1 MTALPRSYLY
11 VPGDRPDRLAK
22 AAVRGADALIADL
35 EDAVAPARKAFA
47 RDTVRHWLPD
57 SDGEIWLRINAD
69 RPDLDIAEV
78 VSGRIAGV
86 VVPKAEP
93 SLLADVN
100 DLLAARE
107 RSLGLPPGTIRIL
120 PLIETATGLQSVA
133 AIAAAPRVVRLGIGE
148 ADLSAELRLRPDP
161 DADELTSLRLQ
172 IVVASAAGRIG
183 PPVAPMSADFRDLAA
198 LHTSTRALRRIGF
211 QARTAIHPAQL
222 PVINEVFTPSAVEVA
237 SARRLVALF
246 AAAEQAGA
254 GVTVDDAGRMVDV
267 ALVRT
272 ARETVALASWSAP
285 RVTVLGSLNMDI
297 SVSVARLPGP
307 GMTVLG
313 SPARFTAGG
322 KGANQAVAAARLGA
336 DVRMV
341 GRVGDDDFGR
351 ELLASLRGEGVDTD
365 GVQIAPG
372 TATGVAM
379 IAVDQAGEN
388 HITVAPGA
396 NGEVGGLDAG
406 GWRLPGRGGCPGDQ
420 RGDPGVRDQ
429 GYALAPPRSSLI
441 VLNLAPVPA
450 DPVALLAEGG
460 GPDWLVL
467 NEPEAATILGRQVA
481 GLAAAERAAADLAA
495 GLRHVVVTAGAEGA
509 ALAEPSGNTLAVPG
523 FPVQVADTV
532 GAGDTFTGALAVAL
546 AAGVTAGDAV
556 RAATAAAATAVT
568 RSGAQDGLPRP
579 ADIAA
584 VTGLPWPV
592 PAEPR
597 AATGGACPQA
607 VACRPPGGPPGG
619 RPAIHLHIMAF
630 RG

>member
-22 AAVRGADALIADL
+22 AAGRGADALIADL

-47 RDTVRHWLPD
+47 RDTVRHWLPG
-57 SDGEIWLRINAD
+57 SHGEIWLRINAG
-69 RPDLDIAEV
+69 RPDLDIVEV
-78 VSGRIAGV
+78 VSGRVAGV

-93 SLLADVN
+93 SLLADVD

-107 RSLGLPPGTIRIL
+107 RSLELPPGTIRVL
-120 PLIETATGLQSVA
+120 PLIETAAGLLSVA
-133 AIAAAPRVVRLGIGE
+133 AVAKAPRVLRLGIGE
-148 ADLSAELRLRPDP
+148 ADLAAELRLRPDP
-161 DADELTSLRLQ
+161 DADQLTSLRLQ
-172 IVVASAAGRIG
+172 LVVASAAGRIG

-198 LHTSTRALRRIGF
+198 LRTSTSALRRLGF

-272 ARETVALASWSAP
+272 ARETVALASRAAA

-313 SPARFTAGG
+313 SAARFTAGG

-351 ELLASLRGEGVDTD
+351 ELLAGLRGEGVNTD
-365 GVQIAPG
+365 DVQVTPG

-396 NGEVGGLDAG
+396 NGEAG
-406 GWRLPGRGGCPGDQ
+406 GSDAALALAEAGDVLVISAEIPASAI
-420 RGDPGVRDQ
+420 RA
-429 GYALAPPRSSLI
+429 ALAPPRSSLI

-467 NEPEAATILGRQVA
+467 NEPEAATILGRPVA
-481 GLAAAERAAADLAA
+481 GLAEAERAAADLAV
-495 GLRHVVVTAGAEGA
+495 GVRHVVVTAGAEGA

-532 GAGDTFTGALAVAL
+532 GAGDTFTAALAVAL
-546 AAGVTAGDAV
+546 AAGLPAATAV

-568 RSGAQDGLPRP
+568 RSGAQHGLPRP
-579 ADIAA
+579 ADILA

-592 PAEPR
+592 RR
-597 AATGGACPQA
+597 A
-607 VACRPPGGPPGG
+607 
-619 RPAIHLHIMAF
+619 
-630 RG
+630 

>member
-1 MTALPRSYLY
+1 VTALPRSYLY

-22 AAVRGADALIADL
+22 AAARGADALIADL
-35 EDAVAPARKAFA
+35 EDAVAPVRKAVA
-47 RDTVRHWLPD
+47 RDTVRHWLP
-57 SDGEIWLRINAD
+57 SSHGEIWLRINAD
-69 RPDLDIAEV
+69 RADLDIAEV
-78 VSGRIAGV
+78 VSDRIAGV

-107 RSLGLPPGTIRIL
+107 RSLGLPPGTIRVL
-120 PLIETATGLQSVA
+120 PLIETAAGLLSVA

-172 IVVASAAGRIG
+172 VVVASAAGRIG

-198 LHTSTRALRRIGF
+198 LRTSTHALRRIGF

-237 SARRLVALF
+237 SARRLVALYET
-246 AAAEQAGA
+246 AERAGA
-254 GVTVDDAGRMVDV
+254 GVTTDDTGRMVDV
-267 ALVRT
+267 AVVRT
-272 ARETVALASWSAP
+272 ARETVALASRAAP

-297 SVSVARLPGP
+297 SVSVPQLPGP
-307 GMTVLG
+307 GMTALG
-313 SPARFTAGG
+313 SAARFAAGG

-336 DVRMV
+336 EVRMV

-351 ELLASLRGEGVDTD
+351 KLLAGLRGEGVNTD
-365 GVQIAPG
+365 GVQIASG
-372 TATGVAM
+372 AATGVAM
-379 IAVDQAGEN
+379 IAVDPAGEN

-396 NGEVGGLDAG
+396 NGEVGGSDVALALAEAG
-406 GWRLPGRGGCPGDQ
+406 DVLVISAEIPASAIRA
-420 RGDPGVRDQ
+420 
-429 GYALAPPRSSLI
+429 ALAPPRSSLI

-450 DPVALLAEGG
+450 GPVALLAEGG

-467 NEPEAATILGRQVA
+467 NEPEAATILGRPVA
-481 GLAAAERAAADLAA
+481 GLAEAERAAADLAV
-495 GLRHVVVTAGAEGA
+495 GVQHVVVTAGAEGA

-546 AAGVTAGDAV
+546 AAGVPARDAV

-568 RSGAQDGLPRP
+568 RSGAQDALPRP

-584 VTGLPWPV
+584 ATGLTWP
-592 PAEPR
+592 AR
-597 AATGGACPQA
+597 
-607 VACRPPGGPPGG
+607 
-619 RPAIHLHIMAF
+619 
-630 RG
+630 

>member
-22 AAVRGADALIADL
+22 AAGRGADALIADL

-47 RDTVRHWLPD
+47 RDTVRHWLPG
-57 SDGEIWLRINAD
+57 SHGEIWLRINAG
-69 RPDLDIAEV
+69 RPDLDIVEV
-78 VSGRIAGV
+78 VSGRVAGV

-93 SLLADVN
+93 SLLADVD

-107 RSLGLPPGTIRIL
+107 RSLELPPGTIRVL
-120 PLIETATGLQSVA
+120 PLIETAAGLLSVA
-133 AIAAAPRVVRLGIGE
+133 AVAKAPRVLRLGIGE
-148 ADLSAELRLRPDP
+148 ADLAAELRLRPDP
-161 DADELTSLRLQ
+161 DADQLTSLRLQ
-172 IVVASAAGRIG
+172 LVVASAAGRIG

-198 LHTSTRALRRIGF
+198 LRTSTSALRRLGF

-272 ARETVALASWSAP
+272 ARETVALASRAAA

-313 SPARFTAGG
+313 SAARFTAGG

-351 ELLASLRGEGVDTD
+351 ELLAGLRGEGVNTD
-365 GVQIAPG
+365 DVQVTPG

-396 NGEVGGLDAG
+396 NGEAG
-406 GWRLPGRGGCPGDQ
+406 GSDAALALAEAGDVLVISAEIPASAI
-420 RGDPGVRDQ
+420 RA
-429 GYALAPPRSSLI
+429 ALAPPRSSLI

-467 NEPEAATILGRQVA
+467 NEPEAATILGRPVA
-481 GLAAAERAAADLAA
+481 GLAEAERAAADLAV
-495 GLRHVVVTAGAEGA
+495 GVRHVVVTAGAEGA

-523 FPVQVADTV
+523 FPVQVVDTV
-532 GAGDTFTGALAVAL
+532 GAGDTFTAALAVAL
-546 AAGVTAGDAV
+546 AAGLPAATAV
-556 RAATAAAATAVT
+556 RSATAAAATAVT
-568 RSGAQDGLPRP
+568 RPGAQHGLPRP
-579 ADIAA
+579 ADILA

-592 PAEPR
+592 RR
-597 AATGGACPQA
+597 A
-607 VACRPPGGPPGG
+607 
-619 RPAIHLHIMAF
+619 
-630 RG
+630 